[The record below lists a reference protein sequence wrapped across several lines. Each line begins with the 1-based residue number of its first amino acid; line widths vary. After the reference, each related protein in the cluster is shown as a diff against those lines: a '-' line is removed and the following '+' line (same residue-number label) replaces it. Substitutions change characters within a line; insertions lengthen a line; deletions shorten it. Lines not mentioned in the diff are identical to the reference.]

1 MFKCAL
7 QIYIAWLTVICYCAL
22 NKLKTQAK
30 KIPSTLKQIDRHQN
44 AYFFPH
50 HKNATSNVCQLQYHL
65 LHIRF
70 DLECWNTDINSAQAL
85 HQIHLLSKAA
95 TYIIFRVNIGLS
107 VFLSLKFERRTE
119 LCSLKG
125 RSTPNHFSA
134 NTPVERGGNF
144 QNKSEIGKI
153 FLCSDCN
160 WIVQKHF
167 TRDFGLFAH
176 GSIMLDV
183 YSSVQWVWAMDQG

>member
-1 MFKCAL
+1 MFKC
-7 QIYIAWLTVICYCAL
+7 IYFAWLTVICYCAL

-30 KIPSTLKQIDRHQN
+30 RFPSTLKQIDRHQN

-95 TYIIFRVNIGLS
+95 TYIIFRVNIGFS
-107 VFLSLKFERRTE
+107 VFLSLKCERRTE

-125 RSTPNHFSA
+125 RLIPNHFSA
-134 NTPVERGGNF
+134 NTPVERVGNY
-144 QNKSEIGKI
+144 QNKNLKLEKSSFAQIAIE
-153 FLCSDCN
+153 LCGSIILD
-160 WIVQKHF
+160 I
-167 TRDFGLFAH
+167 FGLLAH
-176 GSIMLDV
+176 GSIMFDV
-183 YSSVQWVWAMDQG
+183 CSSVPWVWAMDQG